1 MDIEITNPINLTL
14 DVVELDEH
22 IPSMKFNLTVQ
33 VKKFGYSSMIN
44 AQIWIEC
51 RYIDDFINKL
61 QGGSTALLN
70 DMNGCFELLLN
81 PSQSL
86 LEWSCAKEDLEGYVT
101 VSKGR
106 EKLTDESLNAIYT
119 AFDDYPKWW

>member
-33 VKKFGYSSMIN
+33 VNKFSYISMVN
-44 AQIWIEC
+44 AQLWIEC
-51 RYIDDFINKL
+51 KCIDEFINNI
-61 QGGSTALLN
+61 QGGNTALLN
-70 DMNGCFELLLN
+70 DMSGCFELLLN
-81 PSQSL
+81 PSQNM
-86 LEWSCAKEDLEGYVT
+86 LEWSCTKQDLEGYVT

-106 EKLTDESLNAIYT
+106 EKLTDEAKSAIYI
-119 AFDDYPKWW
+119 AFNDYPKWW

>member
-61 QGGSTALLN
+61 QGGNTALLN

>member
-22 IPSMKFNLTVQ
+22 IPSMRFNLTVQ

-44 AQIWIEC
+44 AQLWIEC

-61 QGGSTALLN
+61 QDGNTALLN

-119 AFDDYPKWW
+119 AFNDYPKWW

>member
-33 VKKFGYSSMIN
+33 VKKFGYNSMIN
-44 AQIWIEC
+44 AQLWIEC

-61 QGGSTALLN
+61 QDGNTALLN

-106 EKLTDESLNAIYT
+106 EKLTNESLNAIYT
-119 AFDDYPKWW
+119 AFNDYPKWW

>member
-1 MDIEITNPINLTL
+1 MDIEITNPINLSL

-33 VKKFGYSSMIN
+33 VKKFGYSSMVN
-44 AQIWIEC
+44 AQLWIEC

-61 QGGSTALLN
+61 QDGNTALLN

-106 EKLTDESLNAIYT
+106 EKLTDESLNAIYA
-119 AFDDYPKWW
+119 AFNDYPKWW

>member
-33 VKKFGYSSMIN
+33 VKKISYISMVN
-44 AQIWIEC
+44 AQLWIEC
-51 RYIDDFINKL
+51 KCIDEFINNI
-61 QGGSTALLN
+61 QDGNTALLN

-81 PSQSL
+81 PSQNM
-86 LEWSCAKEDLEGYVT
+86 LEWSCTKEDLEGYIT

-106 EKLTDESLNAIYT
+106 EKLTDEAKSAIYI
-119 AFDDYPKWW
+119 AFNDYPKWW

>member
-44 AQIWIEC
+44 AQLWIEC
-51 RYIDDFINKL
+51 RYINDFINKL
-61 QGGSTALLN
+61 QDGNTALIN
-70 DMNGCFELLLN
+70 DMNSCFELFLN
-81 PSQSL
+81 PSQNL
-86 LEWSCAKEDLEGYVT
+86 LEWSCAKEDLEGNVT

-119 AFDDYPKWW
+119 AFNDYPKWW